1 MFKTISLGTAIAVLA
16 IATPSVA
23 QNPARTLDAFLTEA
37 NRIPMNPTAMVRPS
51 ARRLMNEASDA
62 MSGVVREARAAQAAG
77 QPNGACPPEKIQVNP
92 RQLLG
97 FLNGIPQPRR
107 ARMSV
112 RDGFRAWLVDS
123 HPCR

>member
-1 MFKTISLGTAIAVLA
+1 MFKTICLGAAIAVLA
-16 IATPSVA
+16 IATPGAA
-23 QNPARTLDAFLTEA
+23 QTPARTLDAFVTEA

-51 ARRLMNEASDA
+51 ARRIMNEATDVMGS
-62 MSGVVREARAAQAAG
+62 VVRDARTAQAAG
-77 QPNGACPPEKIQVNP
+77 RPNGACPPDKVQVDA
-92 RQLLG
+92 RQVLR

-112 RDGFRAWLVDS
+112 RDGFQAWLVDL